1 MHIPIIDDIIGG
13 LLPGQLHS
21 INGESGVGK
30 TIFCIRAIH
39 SLFQLKAESKVL
51 FCESSG
57 NLRRSVLKKI
67 IPEEEFLDKVD
78 FFKPKSLIEQIIF
91 FKNLIENSK
100 VHYDLIIFDT
110 FLGSPLE
117 AMNYVRTGNKLWKK
131 RIFAHLLDIRN
142 IAETW
147 KIPIM
152 ITEHTIPSMEEI
164 NPECSHRKY
173 GDDLIGLFVPIDLFL
188 LKNNG
193 KNFLEF
199 RLFRNLLASSE
210 FDLLG

>member
-1 MHIPIIDDIIGG
+1 MSIPIIDDAIGG

-30 TIFCIRAIH
+30 TIFCIRAIN
-39 SLFQLKAESKVL
+39 SLFQLKADAKVL

-57 NLRRSVLKKI
+57 NLRLSVLKKI
-67 IPEEEFLDKVD
+67 ITEEKLLGQVNIL
-78 FFKPKSLIEQIIF
+78 KPKSLVEQIIF
-91 FKNLIENSK
+91 FKNLVENTSE
-100 VHYDLIIFDT
+100 HYDLIIFDT
-110 FLGSPLE
+110 LLGSPIE
-117 AMNYVRTGNKLWKK
+117 AINFVRTGNKLWKK
-131 RIFAHLLDIRN
+131 RIFDHLLDIRN
-142 IAETW
+142 IADTW
-147 KIPIM
+147 EIPIL
-152 ITEHTIPSMEEI
+152 ITEHTIPSKEEV

-173 GDDLIGLFVPIDLFL
+173 GDDLISPFVPIDFFL

-199 RLFRNLLASSE
+199 RLFRNLLATSE

>member
-1 MHIPIIDDIIGG
+1 MHIPIIDDTIGG

-39 SLFQLKAESKVL
+39 CLFQLKAGAKVL
-51 FCESSG
+51 FCESSS
-57 NLRRSVLKKI
+57 NLRLSVLEKI
-67 IPEEEFLDKVD
+67 ISEEFLDQID
-78 FFKPKSLIEQIIF
+78 ILKPKSLVEQIIF
-91 FKNLIENSK
+91 FRNLIENTK
-100 VHYDLIIFDT
+100 VRYDLIIFDT

-117 AMNYVRTGNKLWKK
+117 AINYVRTGNKLWKK
-131 RIFAHLLDIRN
+131 RIFTHLLDIRN

-152 ITEHTIPSMEEI
+152 ITEHIIPSKEEV

-173 GDDLIGLFVPIDLFL
+173 GDDLIGPFVPIDFFL

-210 FDLLG
+210 FDLRI